1 MNKTF
6 FRVVVG
12 FFAVIGGGHA
22 DAPTD
27 TEATKIGT
35 SGLTS
40 PATAAES
47 AGSAGVVEITEAA
60 WVGDVDRETRQ
71 PTARLNQA
79 HARQRLVL
87 WMEIQGSSAAMDKL
101 AADGKLPI
109 RHKWFRE
116 TIARVE
122 AEGVTQMTDQIDI
135 PVAQRSLLPKL
146 RHELQSR
153 GYFDWRT
160 WSYKDHARPGMWR
173 VRVVYADNSPVLC
186 GDGDSRRACEY
197 SIEVR

>member
-1 MNKTF
+1 MNRKAF
-6 FRVVVG
+6 CGVVAGVL
-12 FFAVIGGGHA
+12 AVMGG
-22 DAPTD
+22 
-27 TEATKIGT
+27 
-35 SGLTS
+35 S
-40 PATAAES
+40 PACAQNGVDEADGASAAVGS
-47 AGSAGVVEITEAA
+47 AGGAGVVEITRAA
-60 WVGDVDRETRQ
+60 WVGDVDRESRQ
-71 PTARLNQA
+71 PTVRLEQGR
-79 HARQRLVL
+79 ARQRLVL
-87 WMEIQGSSAAMDKL
+87 WMEVQGSSAAMEKL

-135 PVAQRSLLPKL
+135 PVAERSLLPKL

-153 GYFDWRT
+153 GHFDWRT
-160 WSYKDHARPGMWR
+160 WSYKDNTRPGTWR

-186 GDGDSRRACEY
+186 GDGGSRRACEY